1 MKPTLLITGAGG
13 FLGKHLLAKLDPSK
27 YRKIYCLELK
37 QEDVQLPENNTGTT
51 PGNIE
56 VVEADLLD
64 TTSYQDL
71 LKEVDSVIHMAA
83 LTGKVKPR
91 DYSKVNAYGTMLLL
105 DRCKSAGVKNFL
117 FISSIAVAFK
127 NKHRYFYAH
136 SKEQAE
142 NYVKS
147 SGLNF
152 TIVRPTMIMGK
163 GSPVFEGL
171 SRLAGLP
178 AIPVFGK
185 GDTLIQPIY
194 VEDMAKALRQVE
206 ETSRYHGEIL
216 EVGGPEK
223 LSIEDF
229 MKKVA
234 HARRDDENQHNNDPR
249 TLHLPVGLIVFFL
262 SILER
267 VVYGLLPLTVGQ
279 LASFRNDGTAE
290 KNTLTSK
297 LFPFM
302 KGMDEIIKKSLEKDE
317 PPDIPPHLL
326 KECRV
331 YCKYLA
337 GQTPNNYVLGKYKEC
352 HEKINLGP
360 VDFFDSFLLKLSRI
374 RPVFTRMTDAYSRF
388 FRPTSSVRK
397 KLAYLMAVIEVSP
410 PYFRFYDSADGG
422 GKLGFLVKAA
432 LKGTGLALHLLFS
445 FLFFFPLQVLAKL
458 TTRETTPAK
467 TTKTGEAVED

>member
-13 FLGKHLLAKLDPSK
+13 FLGKHLLAKLDSSK
-27 YRKIYCLELK
+27 YRKIYCLERK
-37 QEDVQLPENNTGTT
+37 QEDVQLPENDDGTT
-51 PGNIE
+51 PENIE
-56 VVEADLLD
+56 IIEGNLLD
-64 TTSYQDL
+64 TSSYQET
-71 LKEVDSVIHMAA
+71 LKEVDSVFHMAA
-83 LTGKVKPR
+83 LTGKVKPQ
-91 DYSKVNAYGTMLLL
+91 DYFKVNAYGTMLLL
-105 DRCKSAGVKNFL
+105 DRCKEAKIKNFL
-117 FISSIAVAFK
+117 FISSIAVAFR

-152 TIVRPTMIMGK
+152 TILRPTMIMGK

-178 AIPVFGK
+178 VIPVFGK
-185 GDTLIQPIY
+185 GDPLIQPIH
-194 VEDMAKALRQVE
+194 VEDMAKVLRNIE
-206 ETSRYHGEIL
+206 ETSRYHGETL

-229 MKKVA
+229 MKKIA
-234 HARRDDENQHNNDPR
+234 RARRGGDNESSAPPR
-249 TLHLPVGLIVFFL
+249 TLHLPVGLIAFFL

-302 KGMDEIIKKSLEKDE
+302 KGMDEIVTESLAKDR
-317 PPDIPPHLL
+317 PPDIPPLL
-326 KECRV
+326 MRECRV
-331 YCKYLA
+331 YNKYLA
-337 GQTPNNYVLGKYKEC
+337 GQIPNNYILEKYNYC
-352 HEKINLGP
+352 HQKVNLEP

-374 RPVFTRMTDAYSRF
+374 RPFFTRMTDAYSRF
-388 FRPTSSVRK
+388 FRPTSTVRR
-397 KLAYLMAVIEVSP
+397 KLAYLVAIIEVSP

-432 LKGTGLALHLLFS
+432 FKGVGLALHLLFS
-445 FLFFFPLQVLAKL
+445 FLLFFPLQVLAKI
-458 TTRETTPAK
+458 TTRGAASPQAK
-467 TTKTGEAVED
+467 TAEAEKD